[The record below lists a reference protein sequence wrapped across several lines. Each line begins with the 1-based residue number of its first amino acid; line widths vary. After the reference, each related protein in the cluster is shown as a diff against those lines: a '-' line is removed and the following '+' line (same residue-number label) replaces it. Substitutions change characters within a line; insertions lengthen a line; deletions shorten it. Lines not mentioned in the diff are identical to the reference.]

1 MRFTHT
7 SSRVSRG
14 KPLNRLPMSSVL
26 AAVIAGAVVILWA
39 LFGWHTLAEYGVET
53 ADAETDVATFAEAD
67 AEYAEIVIRFG
78 GNPLHVIDEASD
90 DPSTATSAEQH
101 LLAQFRYGFRRQ
113 SGLRLHLERAGGHPA
128 SELTASWE
136 AGRLL
141 FVVPRPLVVF
151 MVVAEWP
158 ESAALASWYSATE
171 AEGGALS
178 AISILMA
185 ILGTVLVRQLRQHE
199 HAESARQELGRQ
211 VSH

>member
-7 SSRVSRG
+7 SSRVSHG

-53 ADAETDVATFAEAD
+53 ADAETDVATFAEAY

-113 SGLRLHLERAGGHPA
+113 SGLRLHLERAGGHPHQ
-128 SELTASWE
+128 
-136 AGRLL
+136 
-141 FVVPRPLVVF
+141 RPGF
-151 MVVAEWP
+151 P
-158 ESAALASWYSATE
+158 GS
-171 AEGGALS
+171 G
-178 AISILMA
+178 
-185 ILGTVLVRQLRQHE
+185 
-199 HAESARQELGRQ
+199 
-211 VSH
+211 